1 MKSRRQNKSKIRQVL
16 HSVKEKVREKISFP
30 YLLFFAILALI
41 FALFVLGIK
50 IPFGDEGPSAIID
63 NRAIRFLNLYY
74 GIVNIT
80 INNKT
85 LENGVWKLNINGYST
100 DGIVNIDLWMNANDF
115 TINKVSQN
123 LVIPSEP
130 STIRKTGK
138 EIGCSVGDKKTVDIY
153 IDPYDPWSIKYDSEI
168 KKFIQTFNEDIRLN
182 YRILSTYTY
191 KYISENA
198 NSPAYTALLYYEC
211 AKDKD
216 YFNEFKSCVINRY
229 NEKKDFLSE
238 DELLM
243 CIQQNGGDID
253 VIKKCVNDD
262 YPKGEL
268 RTDERFAETFIGKP
282 TTPMIVVDCMY
293 IIYPAY
299 INNAYCYLYPKL
311 EQCKGE

>member
-1 MKSRRQNKSKIRQVL
+1 
-16 HSVKEKVREKISFP
+16 
-30 YLLFFAILALI
+30 
-41 FALFVLGIK
+41 
-50 IPFGDEGPSAIID
+50 
-63 NRAIRFLNLYY
+63 
-74 GIVNIT
+74 
-80 INNKT
+80 
-85 LENGVWKLNINGYST
+85 
-100 DGIVNIDLWMNANDF
+100 
-115 TINKVSQN
+115 N

-138 EIGCSVGDKKTVDIY
+138 EIGCSVGDKKTVDVY

-168 KKFIQTFNEDIRLN
+168 KKFIQAFNENIRVS

-198 NSPAYTALLYYEC
+198 NSSAYTALLYYEC

-216 YFNEFKSCVINRY
+216 YFNEFKSCVINKY
-229 NEKKDFLSE
+229 NEKKEFLSE

-253 VIKKCVNDD
+253 FIKKCVNED

-268 RTDERFAETFIGKP
+268 RTDERFAETFIGTP

-293 IIYPAY
+293 VIYPAY
-299 INNAYCYLYPKL
+299 ITNAYCYLYPKI
-311 EQCKGE
+311 EQCKEE